1 MHCVQ
6 LCLLCVPFFKLKETA
21 ENSLCPLDKRE
32 PATSEARRSVHVSA
46 NSSTKSGVTPS
57 VPAQVSSRE
66 ETNEEAKAFPQ
77 EMANILVH
85 LRCQAQCADRRKMA
99 GASRAFAAA
108 KALTNLKASSLQR
121 PPVSTPTTTRWQR
134 SPSSNSAY
142 FLSLS
147 RLALTNTAPS
157 TCAAF
162 PEGRPAA
169 ESADRSVMS
178 TASWA
183 PWCKGKPDATT
194 SMARWSVVWTATFMS
209 CSRQLH
215 LTMAPA
221 SRHTR
226 AMVCSVGKALERNLP
241 DLGHA
246 PLCRPSLSNG
256 DPHSQRDSVTWIG
269 NLILSRRRVRNN
281 TGCTVY
287 ST

>member
-1 MHCVQ
+1 MKTHSVHWTNAN
-6 LCLLCVPFFKLKETA
+6 L
-21 ENSLCPLDKRE
+21 
-32 PATSEARRSVHVSA
+32 RRQKHAGAVHVST

-85 LRCQAQCADRRKMA
+85 LRCQAKCADRRKMA
-99 GASRAFAAA
+99 GVSRAFAAA
-108 KALTNLKASSLQR
+108 KASTNLKASSLQR

-134 SPSSNSAY
+134 SPFSNSAN

-162 PEGRPAA
+162 PEGRPAP

-178 TASWA
+178 TACWA
-183 PWCKGKPDATT
+183 PWCKGRPDATT

-209 CSRQLH
+209 CSRQLSNDGSCFSAH
-215 LTMAPA
+215 SCHGAFCWQGSGTQPSGPRARLLCADRACPTG
-221 SRHTR
+221 TR
-226 AMVCSVGKALERNLP
+226 THNEIP
-241 DLGHA
+241 
-246 PLCRPSLSNG
+246 
-256 DPHSQRDSVTWIG
+256 
-269 NLILSRRRVRNN
+269 
-281 TGCTVY
+281 
-287 ST
+287 